1 MDAQTHKF
9 MRSQLMKK
17 LKMVQQARVESP
29 RPRDGWIRSIRE
41 SLGMSAAQL
50 GKRLGVCRQRIAR
63 VEKDEL
69 PGNVTLKTMTQL
81 ADAMDCV
88 FVYWLVPKTSLEEIV
103 RSQAKKIAEASVNRT
118 SLAMSL
124 EGQAITDEDKAV
136 LIEGA
141 IDAIL
146 NNDKVRLWEDQ

>member
-1 MDAQTHKF
+1 
-9 MRSQLMKK
+9 MKK
-17 LKMVQQARVESP
+17 LKMVQRARIEAP

-50 GKRLGVCRQRIAR
+50 GRRLGVCRQRIAQ

-69 PGNVTLKTMTQL
+69 PGNVTLKSMTQL

-88 FVYWLVPKTSLEEIV
+88 FVYWVVPKTSLEEIV
-103 RSQAKKIAEASVNRT
+103 RSQAKKIAEASVDRT
-118 SLAMSL
+118 AQAMSL
-124 EGQAITDEDKAV
+124 EGQAITEQDRAE

-141 IDAIL
+141 IDALL
-146 NNDKVRLWEDQ
+146 NDDKARLWENQ